1 MKIRIPK
8 PKIKLPSFRLP
19 KPKVKVPSVVQKT
32 ASATLMAFTF
42 LAILV
47 GVTGLTLT
55 TVNPV
60 NLWWDIAPIQIAYFN
75 YVITYTAVMNYLE
88 FLQTWYWYSVG
99 ISTGLVVAGLAVH
112 IRSLKQLLNILKATP
127 MAILKSPLYIY
138 QDVKAFRDWLF
149 NKIEYL
155 NGESAKWRRFFK
167 VMKSPYSLLR
177 GMGLNPQMAIG
188 LLAVGGTAT
197 TAVAVNEI
205 VVERSFS
212 NGSPGIYAAPSEF
225 PSETLEKEM
234 AWRKDNPDDN
244 TLRIVLGNTPVEEI
258 NISNVSIGT
267 AYTGSTLPSGKAE
280 AILIEG
286 KAGTTARL
294 EIGQLLFERN
304 TCKTL
309 TLSDVNAHK
318 VVIKENIA
326 DGLSIAQTLTST
338 LRNLRVSGGNFM
350 ADLLQTEGGTY
361 DRIWLDTGSLT
372 NTNAKIN
379 KLVLSNI
386 VSSGGTCVIRQADI
400 GELTVQFS
408 QIGHDS
414 NLATKEFTVESST
427 LASIWE
433 VNNNYEVL
441 LSEPTPPGGVS
452 P

>member
-1 MKIRIPK
+1 MKSMLK
-8 PKIKLPSFRLP
+8 KAGNALL
-19 KPKVKVPSVVQKT
+19 
-32 ASATLMAFTF
+32 ALFTF
-42 LAILV
+42 VTIVSGGIALSITAI
-47 GVTGLTLT
+47 
-55 TVNPV
+55 NPV
-60 NLWWDIAPIQIAYFN
+60 NLWWEIAPIEIGYFN
-75 YVITYTAVMNYLE
+75 YVITYTMVLTYLE
-88 FLQTWYWYSVG
+88 FLQTWYWYSIG
-99 ISTGLVVAGLAVH
+99 ISVASILLGMAVH
-112 IRSLKQLLNILKATP
+112 IRSLKQMIRLAKATP

-149 NKIEYL
+149 AKVEYL
-155 NGESAKWRRFFK
+155 NSESAKWRRFFQ

-177 GMGLNPQMAIG
+177 GLGLNPQMAVG

-205 VVERSFS
+205 VVERSFA
-212 NGSPGIYAAPSEF
+212 NGSPGIYAAPSEY

-234 AWRKDNPDDN
+234 AWRKDFPDDN
-244 TLRIVLGNTPVEEI
+244 TLRIVLGTTPVEEI
-258 NISNVSIGT
+258 NISNVSIGE
-267 AYTGSTLPSGKAE
+267 AYTGSTIPSGKSE

-286 KAGTTARL
+286 KSGTTARL
-294 EIGQLLFERN
+294 EIGELLFERN

-350 ADLLQTEGGTY
+350 ADLLKTEGGTY

-400 GELTVQFS
+400 GELTIQFS

-414 NLATKEFTVESST
+414 NLATKEFTVQSST

-441 LSEPTPPGGVS
+441 LSTPVPPGGVS
-452 P
+452 Q

>member
-1 MKIRIPK
+1 MKS
-8 PKIKLPSFRLP
+8 KL
-19 KPKVKVPSVVQKT
+19 KKVGN
-32 ASATLMAFTF
+32 ALLGLFTF
-42 LAILV
+42 VTIISGGLALSI
-47 GVTGLTLT
+47 TAI
-55 TVNPV
+55 NPV
-60 NLWWDIAPIQIAYFN
+60 NLWWEIAPIEITYFN
-75 YVITYTAVMNYLE
+75 YVITYTMVLTGLE
-88 FLQTWYWYSVG
+88 FLQTWYWYSIG
-99 ISTGLVVAGLAVH
+99 ISVASILLGMAVH
-112 IRSLKQLLNILKATP
+112 IRSLKQMIKLAKATP

-138 QDVKAFRDWLF
+138 QDVKSFRDWLF

-155 NGESAKWRRFFK
+155 NSESAKWRRFFK
-167 VMKSPYSLLR
+167 IMKSPYSLLR
-177 GMGLNPQMAIG
+177 GLGLNPQMAVG

-205 VVERSFS
+205 VVERSFA
-212 NGSPGIYAAPSEF
+212 NGSPGIYAAPSEY

-244 TLRIVLGNTPVEEI
+244 TLRIVLGTTPVEEI

-318 VVIKENIA
+318 VIVKENIA
-326 DGLSIAQTLTST
+326 DGLSISQTLTST

-361 DRIWLDTGSLT
+361 DRIWLDTGALT

-386 VSSGGTCVIRQADI
+386 VSTGGTCVIRQADI
-400 GELTVQFS
+400 GELTIQFS

-414 NLATKEFTVESST
+414 NLATKEFTIQSTT

>member
-1 MKIRIPK
+1 MKS
-8 PKIKLPSFRLP
+8 KL
-19 KPKVKVPSVVQKT
+19 KKVGN
-32 ASATLMAFTF
+32 ALLGLFTF
-42 LAILV
+42 VTIISGGLALSI
-47 GVTGLTLT
+47 TAI
-55 TVNPV
+55 NPV
-60 NLWWDIAPIQIAYFN
+60 NLWWEIAPIEITYFN
-75 YVITYTAVMNYLE
+75 YVITYTMVLTGLE
-88 FLQTWYWYSVG
+88 FLQTWYWYSIG
-99 ISTGLVVAGLAVH
+99 ISVASILLGMAVH
-112 IRSLKQLLNILKATP
+112 IRSLKQMIKLAKATP

-138 QDVKAFRDWLF
+138 QDVKSFRDWLF

-155 NGESAKWRRFFK
+155 NSESAKWRRFFK
-167 VMKSPYSLLR
+167 IMKSPYSLLR
-177 GMGLNPQMAIG
+177 GLGLNPQMAVG

-205 VVERSFS
+205 VVERSFA
-212 NGSPGIYAAPSEF
+212 NGSPGIYAAPSEY

-244 TLRIVLGNTPVEEI
+244 TLRIVLGTTPVEEI

-318 VVIKENIA
+318 VIVKENIA
-326 DGLSIAQTLTST
+326 DGLSISQTLTST

-386 VSSGGTCVIRQADI
+386 VSTGGTCVIRQADI
-400 GELTVQFS
+400 GELTIQFS

-414 NLATKEFTVESST
+414 NLATKEFTIQSTT

>member
-1 MKIRIPK
+1 MKSMLK
-8 PKIKLPSFRLP
+8 KAGNALL
-19 KPKVKVPSVVQKT
+19 
-32 ASATLMAFTF
+32 ALFTF
-42 LAILV
+42 VTIVSGGIALSITAI
-47 GVTGLTLT
+47 
-55 TVNPV
+55 NPV
-60 NLWWDIAPIQIAYFN
+60 NLWWEIAPIEIGYFN
-75 YVITYTAVMNYLE
+75 YVITYTMVLTYLE
-88 FLQTWYWYSVG
+88 FLQTWYWYSIG
-99 ISTGLVVAGLAVH
+99 ISVASILLGMAVH
-112 IRSLKQLLNILKATP
+112 IRSLKQMIRLAKATP
-127 MAILKSPLYIY
+127 MAILKSHLYIY

-149 NKIEYL
+149 AKVEYL
-155 NGESAKWRRFFK
+155 NSESAKWRRFFQ

-177 GMGLNPQMAIG
+177 GLGLNPQMAVG

-205 VVERSFS
+205 VVERSFA

-234 AWRKDNPDDN
+234 AWRKDFPDDN
-244 TLRIVLGNTPVEEI
+244 TLRIVLGTTPVEEI
-258 NISNVSIGT
+258 NISNVSIGE
-267 AYTGSTLPSGKAE
+267 AYTGSTVPSGKAE

-286 KAGTTARL
+286 KSGQDARL
-294 EIGQLLFERN
+294 EIGELLFDRN
-304 TCKTL
+304 TCKSL

-326 DGLSIAQTLTST
+326 DGLSISQTLTST

-350 ADLLQTEGGTY
+350 ADLLKTEGGTY

-372 NTNAKIN
+372 TTNAKIN

-400 GELTVQFS
+400 GELTIQFS

-414 NLATKEFTVESST
+414 NLATKEFTVQSST

-441 LSEPTPPGGVS
+441 LSTPVPPGGVS

>member
-112 IRSLKQLLNILKATP
+112 IRSLKQLLNILKATH

-212 NGSPGIYAAPSEF
+212 NGSPGIYAAPSEY

-267 AYTGSTLPSGKAE
+267 A
-280 AILIEG
+280 
-286 KAGTTARL
+286 
-294 EIGQLLFERN
+294 
-304 TCKTL
+304 
-309 TLSDVNAHK
+309 
-318 VVIKENIA
+318 
-326 DGLSIAQTLTST
+326 
-338 LRNLRVSGGNFM
+338 
-350 ADLLQTEGGTY
+350 
-361 DRIWLDTGSLT
+361 
-372 NTNAKIN
+372 
-379 KLVLSNI
+379 
-386 VSSGGTCVIRQADI
+386 
-400 GELTVQFS
+400 
-408 QIGHDS
+408 
-414 NLATKEFTVESST
+414 
-427 LASIWE
+427 
-433 VNNNYEVL
+433 
-441 LSEPTPPGGVS
+441 
-452 P
+452 

>member
-1 MKIRIPK
+1 MKS
-8 PKIKLPSFRLP
+8 KL
-19 KPKVKVPSVVQKT
+19 KKVGN
-32 ASATLMAFTF
+32 ALLGLFTF
-42 LAILV
+42 VTIISGGLALSI
-47 GVTGLTLT
+47 TAI
-55 TVNPV
+55 NPV
-60 NLWWDIAPIQIAYFN
+60 NLWWEIAPIEITYFN
-75 YVITYTAVMNYLE
+75 YVITYTMVLTGLE
-88 FLQTWYWYSVG
+88 FLQTWYWYSIG
-99 ISTGLVVAGLAVH
+99 ISVASILLGMAVH
-112 IRSLKQLLNILKATP
+112 IRSLKQMIKLAKATP

-138 QDVKAFRDWLF
+138 QDVKSFRDWLF

-155 NGESAKWRRFFK
+155 NSESAKWRRFFK
-167 VMKSPYSLLR
+167 IMKSPYSLLR
-177 GMGLNPQMAIG
+177 GLGLNPQMAVG

-205 VVERSFS
+205 VVERSFA
-212 NGSPGIYAAPSEF
+212 NGSPGIYAAPSEY

-244 TLRIVLGNTPVEEI
+244 TLRIVLGSTPVEEI

-267 AYTGSTLPSGKAE
+267 AYTGSALPSGKAE

-286 KAGTTARL
+286 KSGQDARL
-294 EIGQLLFERN
+294 EIGELLFDRN
-304 TCKTL
+304 TCKSL

-326 DGLSIAQTLTST
+326 DGLSISQTLTST

-350 ADLLQTEGGTY
+350 ADLLKTEGGTY

-372 NTNAKIN
+372 TTNAKIN

-386 VSSGGTCVIRQADI
+386 VSSGGTCVIRQANI
-400 GELTVQFS
+400 GELTIQFS

-414 NLATKEFTVESST
+414 NLTTKEFTVQSST

-441 LSEPTPPGGVS
+441 LSEPSPPGGVS

>member
-1 MKIRIPK
+1 MKS
-8 PKIKLPSFRLP
+8 KL
-19 KPKVKVPSVVQKT
+19 KKVGN
-32 ASATLMAFTF
+32 ALLGLFTF
-42 LAILV
+42 VTIISGGLALSI
-47 GVTGLTLT
+47 TAI
-55 TVNPV
+55 NPV
-60 NLWWDIAPIQIAYFN
+60 NLWWEIAPVEIAYFN
-75 YVITYTAVMNYLE
+75 YVITYTMVLTGLE
-88 FLQTWYWYSVG
+88 FLQTWYWYSIG
-99 ISTGLVVAGLAVH
+99 ISVASILLGMAVH
-112 IRSLKQLLNILKATP
+112 IRSLKQMIKLAKATP

-138 QDVKAFRDWLF
+138 QDVKSFRDWLF

-155 NGESAKWRRFFK
+155 NSESAKWRRFFK
-167 VMKSPYSLLR
+167 IMKSPYSLLR
-177 GMGLNPQMAIG
+177 GLGLNPQMAVG

-205 VVERSFS
+205 VVERSFA
-212 NGSPGIYAAPSEF
+212 NGSPGIYAAPSEY

-244 TLRIVLGNTPVEEI
+244 TLRIVLGTTPVEEI

-294 EIGQLLFERN
+294 EIGELLFERN

-318 VVIKENIA
+318 IVVKENIA
-326 DGLSIAQTLTST
+326 DGLSISQTLTST

-400 GELTVQFS
+400 GELTIQFS

-414 NLATKEFTVESST
+414 NLATKELTIQSST

-441 LSEPTPPGGVS
+441 LSEPNPPGGVS

>member
-1 MKIRIPK
+1 MKSMLK
-8 PKIKLPSFRLP
+8 KAGNALL
-19 KPKVKVPSVVQKT
+19 
-32 ASATLMAFTF
+32 ALFTF
-42 LAILV
+42 VTIVSGGIALSITAI
-47 GVTGLTLT
+47 
-55 TVNPV
+55 NPV
-60 NLWWDIAPIQIAYFN
+60 NLWWEIAPIEIGYFN
-75 YVITYTAVMNYLE
+75 YVITYTMVLTYLE
-88 FLQTWYWYSVG
+88 FLQTWYWYSIG
-99 ISTGLVVAGLAVH
+99 ISVASILLGMAVH
-112 IRSLKQLLNILKATP
+112 IRSLKQMIRLAKATP

-149 NKIEYL
+149 AKVEYL
-155 NGESAKWRRFFK
+155 NSESAKWRRFFQ

-177 GMGLNPQMAIG
+177 GLGLNPQMAVG

-205 VVERSFS
+205 VVERSFA

-234 AWRKDNPDDN
+234 AWRKDFPDDN
-244 TLRIVLGNTPVEEI
+244 TLRIVLGTTPVEEI
-258 NISNVSIGT
+258 NISNVSIGE
-267 AYTGSTLPSGKAE
+267 AYTGSTVPSGKAE

-286 KAGTTARL
+286 KSGQDARL
-294 EIGQLLFERN
+294 EIGELLFDSN
-304 TCKTL
+304 TCKSL

-326 DGLSIAQTLTST
+326 DGLSISQTLTST

-350 ADLLQTEGGTY
+350 ADLLKTEGGTY

-372 NTNAKIN
+372 TTNAKIN

-400 GELTVQFS
+400 GELTIQFS

-414 NLATKEFTVESST
+414 NLATKEFTVQSST

-441 LSEPTPPGGVS
+441 LSTPVPPGGVS

>member
-1 MKIRIPK
+1 MKSMLK
-8 PKIKLPSFRLP
+8 KAGNALL
-19 KPKVKVPSVVQKT
+19 
-32 ASATLMAFTF
+32 ALFTF
-42 LAILV
+42 VTIVSGGIALSITAI
-47 GVTGLTLT
+47 
-55 TVNPV
+55 NPV
-60 NLWWDIAPIQIAYFN
+60 NLWWEIAPIEIGYFN
-75 YVITYTAVMNYLE
+75 YVITYTMVLTYLE
-88 FLQTWYWYSVG
+88 FLQTWYWYSIG
-99 ISTGLVVAGLAVH
+99 ISVASILLGMAVH
-112 IRSLKQLLNILKATP
+112 IRSLKQMIRLAKATP

-149 NKIEYL
+149 AKVEYL
-155 NGESAKWRRFFK
+155 NSESAKWRRFFQ

-177 GMGLNPQMAIG
+177 GLGLNPQMAVG

-205 VVERSFS
+205 VVERSFA
-212 NGSPGIYAAPSEF
+212 NGSPGIYAAPSEY

-234 AWRKDNPDDN
+234 AWRKDFPDDN
-244 TLRIVLGNTPVEEI
+244 TLRIVLGTTPVEEI
-258 NISNVSIGT
+258 NISNVSIGE
-267 AYTGSTLPSGKAE
+267 AYTGSTIPSGKSE

-286 KAGTTARL
+286 KSGTTARL
-294 EIGQLLFERN
+294 EIGELLFERN

-309 TLSDVNAHK
+309 TLSDVTAHK

-326 DGLSIAQTLTST
+326 DGLSISQTLTST

-350 ADLLQTEGGTY
+350 ADLLKTEGGTY

-400 GELTVQFS
+400 GELTIQFS

-414 NLATKEFTVESST
+414 NLATKEFTVQSST

-441 LSEPTPPGGVS
+441 LSTPVPPGGVS
-452 P
+452 Q

>member
-1 MKIRIPK
+1 MKSMLK
-8 PKIKLPSFRLP
+8 KAGNALL
-19 KPKVKVPSVVQKT
+19 
-32 ASATLMAFTF
+32 ALFTF
-42 LAILV
+42 VTIVSGGIALSITAI
-47 GVTGLTLT
+47 
-55 TVNPV
+55 NPV
-60 NLWWDIAPIQIAYFN
+60 NLWWEIAPIEIGYFN
-75 YVITYTAVMNYLE
+75 YVITYTMVLTYLE
-88 FLQTWYWYSVG
+88 FLQTWYWYSIG
-99 ISTGLVVAGLAVH
+99 ISVASILLGMAVH
-112 IRSLKQLLNILKATP
+112 IRSLKQMIRLAKATP

-149 NKIEYL
+149 AKVEYL
-155 NGESAKWRRFFK
+155 NSESAKWRRFFQ

-177 GMGLNPQMAIG
+177 GLGLNPQMAVG

-205 VVERSFS
+205 VVERSFA

-234 AWRKDNPDDN
+234 AWRKDFPDDN
-244 TLRIVLGNTPVEEI
+244 TLRIVLGTTPVEEI
-258 NISNVSIGT
+258 NISNVSIGE
-267 AYTGSTLPSGKAE
+267 AYTGSTVPSGKAE

-286 KAGTTARL
+286 KSGQDARL
-294 EIGQLLFERN
+294 EIGELLFDRN
-304 TCKTL
+304 TCKSL

-326 DGLSIAQTLTST
+326 DGLSISQTLTST

-350 ADLLQTEGGTY
+350 ADLLKTEGGTY

-372 NTNAKIN
+372 TTNAKIN

-386 VSSGGTCVIRQADI
+386 VSSGGTCVIRQADS
-400 GELTVQFS
+400 GELTIQFS

-414 NLATKEFTVESST
+414 NLTTKEFTVQSST

-441 LSEPTPPGGVS
+441 LSDPSPPGGVS